1 MWGSIKISANN
12 TVNVLFQFD
21 EFTEKGDKNPLR
33 SRGKMNGVI
42 PSRFNRILNITFFIQ
57 KKKK

>member
-42 PSRFNRILNITFFIQ
+42 PSRFDRILNITFFTQ

>member
-12 TVNVLFQFD
+12 TVNVLFQYD

-33 SRGKMNGVI
+33 SREKMNGVI
-42 PSRFNRILNITFFIQ
+42 PNRFDRILNITFFTQ

>member
-1 MWGSIKISANN
+1 MWGSIKISATN

-33 SRGKMNGVI
+33 SREKMNGVI
-42 PSRFNRILNITFFIQ
+42 PSRFDRILNITFFTQ

>member
-33 SRGKMNGVI
+33 SRGKMNEVI
-42 PSRFNRILNITFFIQ
+42 PSRFDRILNITFFTQ